1 MIITKSTPFTKEEI
15 KMNNKTIFGA
25 LAMDLKRVALGYHR
39 GSNAMAER
47 FLDEAIKRRGEIDKL
62 EIKPYLS
69 KFLKNIDNLKKE
81 GGQKSAEDAL
91 MYSTIFKNASQ
102 KII

>member
-1 MIITKSTPFTKEEI
+1 
-15 KMNNKTIFGA
+15 MNNKAIFGA
-25 LAMDLKRVALGYHR
+25 LAIDLKRVALGYHR

-47 FLDEAIKRRGEIDKL
+47 FLDEAIKRRSELEIA

-81 GGQKSAEDAL
+81 SGQKGAEDAL
-91 MYSTIFKNASQ
+91 MYSTIFQNASQ

>member
-1 MIITKSTPFTKEEI
+1 MK
-15 KMNNKTIFGA
+15 NKQILGA
-25 LAMDLKRVALGYHR
+25 LALDLKRVALGLNR

-47 FLDEAIKRRGEIDKL
+47 FLDEAIKRRNEIEIA

-81 GGQKSAEDAL
+81 SSEKGAEDAL
-91 MYSTIFKNASQ
+91 MYSTIFQNASQ